1 MRVCTLLFV
10 ALAVAGATASDSDSY
25 RVTFDIVL
33 KPKVREG
40 ERHRETQSD
49 GGERIVLASL
59 PPLPHKRGTH
69 RGRGE
74 AGRLP
79 GRRGWMSSGRG
90 GSTLGVCA
98 WRGSFS
104 TPR

>member
-59 PPLPHKRGTH
+59 PPFPTRGGPT
-69 RGRGE
+69 E
-74 AGRLP
+74 AGERQ
-79 GRRGWMSSGRG
+79 G
-90 GSTLGVCA
+90 GSREG
-98 WRGSFS
+98 GGG
-104 TPR
+104 